1 MRKTCSLWV
10 SSNSSRH
17 SLCLPHNSRR
27 AARSNGNALA
37 AIQLPASSVKTAVRK
52 RPNLSLR
59 QVVGN
64 AGAVL
69 QLPVNS
75 VRSAVLPSRRTQ
87 TVGPVPAARSTR
99 ASSVRTA
106 VRKSRKERRY
116 TAVISAAGSRRIR
129 RIRRSSAPN
138 AATSLM
144 TATGNNFLI
153 MEIVRMKTT
162 AVHFAAAVYR

>member
-1 MRKTCSLWV
+1 MRRTCLLWV
-10 SSNSSRH
+10 S
-17 SLCLPHNSRR
+17 NSRLKPLPPYKNQWT
-27 AARSNGNALA
+27 ATVRSNGNAPA
-37 AIQLPASSVKTAVRK
+37 AIWLPASSVKTAVRK

-87 TVGPVPAARSTR
+87 TAGPAPAVQSTKEN
-99 ASSVRTA
+99 SVRTA

-116 TAVISAAGSRRIR
+116 SAVISAAGSRRIR
-129 RIRRSSAPN
+129 RIRRSSARN

-144 TATGNNFLI
+144 TATENNN
-153 MEIVRMKTT
+153 
-162 AVHFAAAVYR
+162 